1 MSLSSLDPLV
11 VGNIVVASDLATTES
26 KRAAGLRVW
35 RSTSDSAC
43 WVRAGGNNLQVAEH
57 SSMNDV
63 LSHTFFGEGDII
75 LT

>member
-1 MSLSSLDPLV
+1 VSLSSLELLV
-11 VGNIVVASDLATTES
+11 AGKIAVNSELATTES